1 MLERHKN
8 PEKQRWLPGAR
19 LNIAECALTG
29 WDPDA
34 PALLWA
40 AEGSPDRLHSLTL
53 DQLRR
58 QCHAFAASLRRFG
71 YRPGDDNYTK
81 YSSQICRSVLGNMTV
96 ACICGYAER
105 FRMYM
110 PCESSCKMQGATV
123 MGHRLV
129 SWSSR

>member
-1 MLERHKN
+1 MLERHEN

-40 AEGSPDRLHSLTL
+40 AEGSPYRLHSLTL

-58 QCHAFAASLRRFG
+58 RCHAFAASLHSSG
-71 YRPGDDNYTK
+71 YRPGDWGQQFTTT
-81 YSSQICRSVLGNMTV
+81 GV
-96 ACICGYAER
+96 ACSAR
-105 FRMYM
+105 
-110 PCESSCKMQGATV
+110 T
-123 MGHRLV
+123 
-129 SWSSR
+129 